1 MSTGYREEKKEERF
15 WFPKS
20 DLQDSH
26 IDNRVCFTFI
36 CLSWGSESPLL
47 STESAPS
54 QTLMLHNTEFC
65 RRPSS
70 LPCRGSRSHHYQV
83 GYEVGEDEDES

>member
-54 QTLMLHNTEFC
+54 QTLMLHNT
-65 RRPSS
+65 
-70 LPCRGSRSHHYQV
+70 V
-83 GYEVGEDEDES
+83 